1 MVKGG
6 VKSMIL
12 HYQSLLV
19 FYLLTEYRFVCN
31 YEQKKK
37 RFCVIIAKKK
47 FKPHRDSRVIWKRF
61 FFFADAAITATTTT
75 ITITITTTAQ

>member
-19 FYLLTEYRFVCN
+19 FYLLAEYRFVCN

-37 RFCVIIAKKK
+37 VLCYNCKKK
-47 FKPHRDSRVIWKRF
+47 NLNHTEIVV
-61 FFFADAAITATTTT
+61 
-75 ITITITTTAQ
+75 